1 MFAQL
6 EAEELGGA
14 GNQAQNV
21 NAAMKQLKG
30 MVEQKTIEKIN
41 DFSLYLQLKKLR
53 VLFRKGPQNKKAT
66 HVFNEL
72 KKYLHPNKHQD
83 GGDDHNDDKDDDK
96 KKDEKKKK

>member
-6 EAEELGGA
+6 EAEEIGGA

-72 KKYLHPNKHQD
+72 KKYLHPSKHQD
-83 GGDDHNDDKDDDK
+83 GGDEHDDKDNKDDDK
-96 KKDEKKKK
+96 KKK